1 LDAAAAA
8 VAHARGAYYTPA
20 ELARP
25 LCAWALRGRHDT
37 VLDPSCGEGVFLAAG
52 VERLLELGADPRG
65 LADQVAGVEVDP
77 PSLARARGALL
88 SRHPALRWSGLLAED
103 FFSFARRAG
112 GAIRFDAVVG
122 NPPYLRTQGR
132 SFQAKR
138 DALEAARRAGVD
150 LGADASA
157 WAPFVAAAMAFVRPG
172 GRLAMVVPREA
183 LFTNYAKPLLAAL
196 QRRFA
201 RTTLAALDEPWFD
214 GALVKV
220 ALLLAD
226 GEGPGTLAVRDGAS
240 IADLDAVTSTPTA
253 SPDPSWVWSRIPASC
268 RDAAKHLLD
277 SSELAPLTELGTLRI
292 GVVTGDKDYFLVD
305 GSDTHG
311 LPEAVLPPAI
321 STPAQLKGSVLRA
334 EDVSDRLLSL
344 PPDYAGGDAA
354 IDAYLDRGRKAGVD
368 AAYKCRT
375 RKPWY
380 SVKRQLPPPDLFLGY
395 VSKRRVR
402 AAANAAGAHS
412 TNNVH
417 RFYLK
422 PEWKAEAALIAAASL
437 NAASMLSAELLGRI
451 AAGGA
456 LKVEPG
462 DASTLRW
469 IRPERLIHASGA
481 THRAAAIDRALR
493 EGREEDAFA
502 LADGWAAGS
511 TGWDPRTL
519 ARARRAQ
526 RALRDARL

>member
-1 LDAAAAA
+1 LDAAAA
-8 VAHARGAYYTPA
+8 AHARGAYYTPA

-25 LCAWALRGRHDT
+25 LCAWAVRGPRDT
-37 VLDPSCGEGVFLAAG
+37 VLDPSCGEGVFLAGG
-52 VERLLELGADPRG
+52 VDRLLALGADPRG
-65 LADQVAGVEVDP
+65 LADQVAGVELDP

-103 FFSFARRAG
+103 FFGFALRAG
-112 GAIRFDAVVG
+112 GTVRFDAVLG

-132 SFQAKR
+132 SLQAKR
-138 DALEAARRAGVD
+138 DALEVARRAGVD

-157 WAPFVAAAMAFVRPG
+157 WAPFVAAAMDFVRPG

-220 ALLLAD
+220 ALLLAE
-226 GEGPGTLAVRDGAS
+226 GGGPGTLAVRDGAA
-240 IADLDAVTSTPTA
+240 IADLDAVASAPTA
-253 SPDPSWVWSRIPASC
+253 SPDPSWVWSRIPEAC
-268 RDAAKHLLD
+268 REAAKEVLD
-277 SSELAPLTELGTLRI
+277 SPELTPLTELGTLRI
-292 GVVTGDKDYFLVD
+292 GVVTGDKDYFLFD
-305 GSDTHG
+305 DTNPHG
-311 LPEAVLPPAI
+311 LPDAFLPRAI
-321 STPAQLKGSVLRA
+321 STPSELKGSVLRA
-334 EDVSDRLLSL
+334 EDVSGRMLCL
-344 PPDYAGGDAA
+344 PPDYAGGNAA
-354 IDAYLDRGRKAGVD
+354 VDAYLERGRKAGVD
-368 AAYKCRT
+368 ANYKCRM

-422 PEWKAEAALIAAASL
+422 PEWKAEAALVAAASL

-462 DASTLRW
+462 DAARLRW
-469 IRPERLIHASGA
+469 PRPERLIHAPGA
-481 THRAAAIDRALR
+481 THRAEAIDRALR

-502 LADGWAAGS
+502 LADEWTALG

-526 RALRDARL
+526 RALRDARLG